1 MSKAIGCLLF
11 VCGGMFVVW
20 SLAPTG
26 FTPFFSLAEHG
37 IISEETAEFFE
48 HSDTLG
54 ILCTAVILWVVV
66 FSLGEVRFKVYF
78 IALVIF
84 TLGTYL
90 LAWLVILGVIGSE
103 KTLFWASFSVLAI
116 PLLFMVPF
124 VLGSLAGASLD
135 ALLDGSGGG
144 GGRSSGGDGNSKT
157 KTIEHYDQL
166 GARTGK
172 SRVRGNKIEHYDDLG
187 VKTGES
193 KIEGNKTKHYTNW
206 GESTG
211 ESKTRGKTITLYDS
225 KGNLIGESHIRG
237 NTIEHRDDRGEDKG
251 SSKIR

>member
-1 MSKAIGCLLF
+1 MSKAIGLLLF

-66 FSLGEVRFKVYF
+66 FSLGGVRFRVYF
-78 IALVIF
+78 AALVIF

-90 LAWLVILGVIGSE
+90 LAWLVVLGVIGSE
-103 KTLFWASFSVLAI
+103 KTLFWASFSFLAI
-116 PLLFMVPF
+116 PLLLMVPF
-124 VLGSLAGASLD
+124 ILGSLAE
-135 ALLDGSGGG
+135 ALLNGSGRGGG
-144 GGRSSGGDGNSKT
+144 GGGGSGRGDGNSKT
-157 KTIEHYDQL
+157 KTIEHYDRF
-166 GARTGK
+166 GAHTGK

-187 VKTGES
+187 IKTGES

-206 GESTG
+206 GESAG
-211 ESKTRGKTITLYDS
+211 ESKIRGKTITLYDS
-225 KGNLIGESHIRG
+225 KGNLIGESHIHG

-251 SSKIR
+251 SSKIK